1 MQEVMLYLG
10 QIALLVLVKCIEAH
24 DMNER
29 AIW

>member
-24 DMNER
+24 GMNER